1 MYRAVAVSPHCM
13 FAEGPCSRRLTVMS
27 PVPFENSPADA
38 EAPTASAARPIENA
52 TDATLSEAWVTI
64 RARKKLILAV
74 AALGSIYGFYQ
85 GATQPRLYDAS
96 GTIEIR
102 SGSSNE
108 YRVGSGG
115 GIRNSPQISTE
126 VAILKSDSLL
136 LAVAR
141 DRNLA
146 NDPAFMGPSAHYRNI
161 DDPAVRLAV
170 IGALQ
175 ADISVAE
182 IPKTDIVRISC
193 NTTKAQLSA
202 DIVNQ
207 LVHDYIDRSFQS
219 RADATNRVADFFSRQ
234 LDGLKKEVETSQEQM
249 LDLQKQLGVLG
260 FDPKDNQITST
271 LDELNKAAGIAEIA
285 RISAETRYQ
294 VLSSMDPS
302 ILDQAGSAYAPS
314 NVSSLRGQLD
324 AARTN
329 LAQLNVI
336 YGPNNPKEQAV
347 RDQIVELNKQVTEE
361 EARILS
367 ETKQVY
373 LAARAQETQT
383 NAALEAEKVTA
394 YKLRDDLL
402 EYTLREREFESN
414 RTLYDGLKQ
423 RLRTA
428 GVEAGLESTE
438 IEPIDTA
445 YPPLSPTLKPRTN
458 IFVVDTFVMLIF
470 GLILAFVLESLD
482 TGLRS
487 VAEIE
492 SVSGLPSLAL
502 IPRARRSV
510 SDETTLSTA
519 MRNLGTLSTP
529 KSQFSEAFRALRTSL
544 LLSVAGGEPKVIL
557 LTSATP
563 SEGKTTV
570 SINLACVLAQR
581 NVRVLIID
589 ADLRRPTVHH
599 RFGLNGKV
607 GLTSVLTG
615 SVSLED
621 AIQTVPEIPQLDV
634 LVSGPVPPFPTEM
647 LGSET
652 MHQLLERCRGMYTHI
667 VMDSPPLLSVTDSVV
682 LARDADAVVMIVRHG
697 KSSKHAM
704 RRARDLLV
712 RSGAPV
718 TGIVLNAV
726 DLNSPEYYAYY
737 GYYGYTGY
745 AAAGVDSAGWD
756 PKTDSKEW
764 APRGTDTHD
773 PGKGDTE

>member
-1 MYRAVAVSPHCM
+1 
-13 FAEGPCSRRLTVMS
+13 MS

-38 EAPTASAARPIENA
+38 EIPAPSTAGSTQNS

-74 AALGSIYGFYQ
+74 AALGAIYGFYE

-108 YRVGSGG
+108 YRVGSGSNFESSS
-115 GIRNSPQISTE
+115 RLPTE

-146 NDPAFMGPSAHYRNI
+146 NNPAFMGPSAKYRNV
-161 DDPAVRLAV
+161 DDPAVRVAV

-175 ADISVAE
+175 RDIGVAE
-182 IPKTDIVRISC
+182 VPKTDIVRISC
-193 NTTKAQLSA
+193 NTSNAQLSA

-207 LVHDYIDRSFQS
+207 LVQEYIARSFQS

-271 LDELNKAAGIAEIA
+271 LDELNKAAGSAEIA

-314 NVSSLRGQLD
+314 NVSTLRVQLD
-324 AARTN
+324 NARTN
-329 LAQLNVI
+329 LAQLSPI
-336 YGPNNPKEQAV
+336 YGPNNPKVQAI
-347 RDQIVELNKQVTEE
+347 RDQIAELDKQITEE
-361 EARILS
+361 ENRILS
-367 ETKQVY
+367 ETKQAY
-373 LAARAQETQT
+373 LAAKAQENQT
-383 NAALEAEKVTA
+383 NSALDAEKVTA

-438 IEPIDTA
+438 IEPIDLA
-445 YPPLSPTLKPRTN
+445 YPPLGPTLKPRTN

-470 GLILAFVLESLD
+470 GIILAFVLESLD

-510 SDETTLSTA
+510 SDETTLSTT
-519 MRNLGTLSTP
+519 MRNLGTLSSP

-615 SVSLED
+615 SVSLEE

-652 MHQLLERCRGMYTHI
+652 MRQLIERCKGMYTHI

-756 PKTDSKEW
+756 SKADSKEW
-764 APRGTDTHD
+764 TPRGPDKPD

>member
-1 MYRAVAVSPHCM
+1 
-13 FAEGPCSRRLTVMS
+13 MS
-27 PVPFENSPADA
+27 PVPFENPPADA
-38 EAPTASAARPIENA
+38 EVPAAPAGTQSNA

-64 RARKKLILAV
+64 RSRKKLIIAV
-74 AALGSIYGFYQ
+74 AALGAIYGFYE
-85 GATQPRLYDAS
+85 GATQPRLYTAS

-108 YRVGSGG
+108 YRVGPAASGG
-115 GIRNSPQISTE
+115 ESSRLPTE

-136 LAVAR
+136 LSVAR

-146 NDPAFMGPSAHYRNI
+146 NDPAFLGPSGRYQNV
-161 DDPAVRLAV
+161 DDPVVRQRV
-170 IGALQ
+170 VGALQ
-175 ADISVAE
+175 REISVGV
-182 IPKTDIVRISC
+182 IPKTDLVYITC
-193 NTTKAQLSA
+193 TTGKAQLSA

-207 LVHDYIDRSFQS
+207 LVQDYIAHSFQS
-219 RADATNRVADFFSRQ
+219 RADATKRVASFFSTQ
-234 LDGLKKEVETSQEQM
+234 LDDLKQQVETSQEQM
-249 LDLQKQLGVLG
+249 LELQKKLGVLG

-271 LDELNKAAGIAEIA
+271 LDELNHAAGTAALA
-285 RISAETRYQ
+285 RIAAQTRYQ

-302 ILDQAGSAYAPS
+302 ILDQAGNAYAPS
-314 NVSSLRGQLD
+314 NVSGLRS
-324 AARTN
+324 
-329 LAQLNVI
+329 QLNAAQTHLVELDTTEK
-336 YGPNNPKEQAV
+336 PNNPDEITV
-347 RDQIVELNKQVTEE
+347 RNEIAELNRQISVEE
-361 EARILS
+361 SRILS
-367 ETKQVY
+367 ESKQVY
-373 LAARAQETQT
+373 LAAQAQEAQT
-383 NAALEAEKVTA
+383 NSALDAEKATA

-402 EYTLREREFESN
+402 QYTLREREFEAN
-414 RTLYDGLKQ
+414 RTLYDGLEQ

-428 GVEAGLESTE
+428 GVEAGLEATE
-438 IEPIDTA
+438 IEPIDFA
-445 YPPLSPTLKPRTN
+445 YAPLGPTLKSRNSILIT
-458 IFVVDTFVMLIF
+458 DTFVMLVF
-470 GLILAFVLESLD
+470 GVILAFVMESLD

-510 SDETTLSTA
+510 SDETSLSTA
-519 MRNLGTLSTP
+519 MRNLGTLSSP

-544 LLSVAGGEPKVIL
+544 LLSVAGGEPKIIL

-599 RFGLNGKV
+599 RFGLNGKI

-621 AIQTVPEIPQLDV
+621 AIQTIPEIPQLDV

-647 LGSET
+647 LSSET
-652 MHQLLERCRGMYTHI
+652 MRQLLERCRGRYTHI
-667 VMDSPPLLSVTDSVV
+667 IMDSPPLLSVTDSVV

-745 AAAGVDSAGWD
+745 AAAGVDSAGWQ
-756 PKTDSKEW
+756 SKNDTGE
-764 APRGTDTHD
+764 APPNSGKGSS
-773 PGKGDTE
+773 GKGDIE

>member
-1 MYRAVAVSPHCM
+1 
-13 FAEGPCSRRLTVMS
+13 MS
-27 PVPFENSPADA
+27 PAPIENPQADA
-38 EAPTASAARPIENA
+38 EVPAAVGGTAPNA

-64 RARKKLILAV
+64 RSRKKLILAI
-74 AALGSIYGFYQ
+74 AAMGAIYGFYE
-85 GATQPRLYDAS
+85 GTTQPRLFTAA

-102 SGSSNE
+102 SGSSNQ
-108 YRVGSGG
+108 YRLGG
-115 GIRNSPQISTE
+115 TSAGADSSRLPTE
-126 VAILKSDSLL
+126 LAILKSDSLL
-136 LAVAR
+136 LSVAR

-146 NDPAFMGPSAHYRNI
+146 NDPAFSGPQVRYQNV
-161 DDPAVRLAV
+161 DDPVVRQRV
-170 IGALQ
+170 VGALQ
-175 ADISVAE
+175 QDIGVSV
-182 IPKTDIVRISC
+182 IPKTDIVTISC
-193 NTTKAQLSA
+193 TTGKAQLSA

-207 LVHDYIDRSFQS
+207 LVQDYIAHSFQS
-219 RADATNRVADFFSRQ
+219 RADATKRVENFFSTQ
-234 LDGLKKEVETSQEQM
+234 LDDLKQQVETSQAQM
-249 LDLQKQLGVLG
+249 LELQKKLGVLG

-271 LDELNKAAGIAEIA
+271 LDGLSKAAGEAELA

-302 ILDQAGSAYAPS
+302 ILDQAGNAYAPS
-314 NVSSLRGQLD
+314 NVSSLRSQLN
-324 AARTN
+324 AAQTN
-329 LAQLNVI
+329 LAQLNATL
-336 YGPNNPKEQAV
+336 GPNNPREIAV
-347 RDQIVELNKQVTEE
+347 RNQIAELNKQIAVEE
-361 EARILS
+361 NRILS
-367 ETKQVY
+367 ETKQAY
-373 LAARAQETQT
+373 LAAQAQETQT
-383 NAALEAEKVTA
+383 NAALDSEKATA

-414 RTLYDGLKQ
+414 RTLYEGLEQ

-445 YPPLSPTLKPRTN
+445 YAPLGPTLKPRTN
-458 IFVVDTFVMLIF
+458 IVVVDTFVMLIF
-470 GLILAFVLESLD
+470 GVILAFVLESLD

-487 VAEIE
+487 VSEIE

-510 SDETTLSTA
+510 SDETSLSTA
-519 MRNLGTLSTP
+519 MRNLGTLSSP

-544 LLSVAGGEPKVIL
+544 LLSVAGGEPKLIL

-615 SVSLED
+615 SVTLEE

-652 MHQLLERCRGMYTHI
+652 MHQLLERCRGIYTHI

-682 LARDADAVVMIVRHG
+682 LARDCDAVVMIVRHG

-745 AAAGVDSAGWD
+745 AAAGVDSAGWEA
-756 PKTDSKEW
+756 KNDSRES
-764 APRGTDTHD
+764 ASGG
-773 PGKGDTE
+773 PGKGNTGKGDSV

>member
-1 MYRAVAVSPHCM
+1 
-13 FAEGPCSRRLTVMS
+13 MS

-38 EAPTASAARPIENA
+38 EVPAASSGAQQNA

-64 RARKKLILAV
+64 RSRKKLIIAV
-74 AALGSIYGFYQ
+74 AALGAIYGYYQ
-85 GATQPRLYDAS
+85 GATQPRLYTAG

-108 YRVGSGG
+108 YRIGNSSSGG
-115 GIRNSPQISTE
+115 DSRLPTE
-126 VAILKSDSLL
+126 VAILKSNSLL
-136 LAVAR
+136 LSVAR

-146 NDPAFMGPSAHYRNI
+146 NDPAFMGPSPRYQNV
-161 DDPAVRLAV
+161 DDPV
-170 IGALQ
+170 IRQRVVGALQ
-175 ADISVAE
+175 RDINVGVV
-182 IPKTDIVRISC
+182 PKTDLVSITC
-193 NTTKAQLSA
+193 TTGKAQLSA

-207 LVHDYIDRSFQS
+207 LVQDYIAHSFQS
-219 RADATNRVADFFSRQ
+219 RADATKRVATFFSSQ
-234 LDGLKKEVETSQEQM
+234 LDDLKQQVETSQGEM
-249 LDLQKQLGVLG
+249 LELQKKLGVLG
-260 FDPKDNQITST
+260 FDPKDNQITAT
-271 LDELNKAAGIAEIA
+271 LDELNRAAGSAELA
-285 RISAETRYQ
+285 RINAESHYQ
-294 VLSSMDPS
+294 ILASMDPS
-302 ILDQAGSAYAPS
+302 ILDQAGNAYTPS
-314 NVSSLRGQLD
+314 NVTSLRGQLN
-324 AARTN
+324 ALHTR
-329 LAQLNVI
+329 LADQETTQ
-336 YGPNNPKEQAV
+336 GPNHPDVKAIQN
-347 RDQIVELNKQVTEE
+347 QIAELNREIVVEE
-361 EARILS
+361 KRILS
-367 ETKQVY
+367 EAEQTY
-373 LAARAQETQT
+373 LASKAQETQT
-383 NAALEAEKVTA
+383 NAALDAEKATA

-402 EYTLREREFESN
+402 QYTLREREFEAN
-414 RTLYDGLKQ
+414 RTLYDGLEQ

-438 IEPIDTA
+438 IEPIDFA
-445 YPPLSPTLKPRTN
+445 YAPLGPTLRPRTG
-458 IFVVDTFVMLIF
+458 IVVIDTFVMLIF
-470 GLILAFVLESLD
+470 GLILAFLLESLD

-502 IPRARRSV
+502 SPRARRSV
-510 SDETTLSTA
+510 SDETSLSTA
-519 MRNLGTLSTP
+519 MRNLGTLSSP

-544 LLSVAGGEPKVIL
+544 LLSVAGGEPQVIL

-599 RFGLNGKV
+599 RFGLNGKI

-615 SVSLED
+615 SVTLEE
-621 AIQTVPEIPQLDV
+621 AIQTIPEIPQLDV

-647 LGSET
+647 LSSET
-652 MHQLLERCRGMYTHI
+652 MRQLLEKCKGMYTHI

-745 AAAGVDSAGWD
+745 AAAGVDSAGWES
-756 PKTDSKEW
+756 KNDSKDSGSK
-764 APRGTDTHD
+764 RGDRGD
-773 PGKGDTE
+773 SKKGDSE

>member
-1 MYRAVAVSPHCM
+1 
-13 FAEGPCSRRLTVMS
+13 MS
-27 PVPFENSPADA
+27 PVPFENPPADA
-38 EAPTASAARPIENA
+38 EVPAVPTSAAPQNA
-52 TDATLSEAWVTI
+52 ADATLSEAWVTI
-64 RARKKLILAV
+64 RSRKKLIIAV
-74 AALGSIYGFYQ
+74 AALGAIYGFYE
-85 GATQPRLYDAS
+85 GATQPRLYTAS

-108 YRVGSGG
+108 YRIGG
-115 GIRNSPQISTE
+115 ASQGGEGRLPTE

-136 LAVAR
+136 LSVAR

-146 NDPAFMGPSAHYRNI
+146 NDPAFMGPSGRYQNV
-161 DDPAVRLAV
+161 DDPAVRQRV
-170 IGALQ
+170 VGALQ
-175 ADISVAE
+175 RDIQVGVV
-182 IPKTDIVRISC
+182 PKTDIVAISC
-193 NTTKAQLSA
+193 TTGKAQLSA

-207 LVHDYIDRSFQS
+207 LVQDYIAHSFQS
-219 RADATNRVADFFSRQ
+219 RADATKRVESFFSTQ
-234 LDGLKKEVETSQEQM
+234 LDDLKQQVETSQEQM
-249 LDLQKQLGVLG
+249 LELQKKLGVLG

-271 LDELNKAAGIAEIA
+271 LDELNHAAGAAALA
-285 RISAETRYQ
+285 RIAAQTHYQ

-302 ILDQAGSAYAPS
+302 ILDQAGNAYAPS
-314 NVSSLRGQLD
+314 NVSALRS
-324 AARTN
+324 
-329 LAQLNVI
+329 QLNTVRARLAELDTTE
-336 YGPNNPKEQAV
+336 GPNNPDEKAIQN
-347 RDQIVELNKQVTEE
+347 QIAELNREIGVEE
-361 EARILS
+361 TRILS
-367 ETKQVY
+367 ESKQAY
-373 LAARAQETQT
+373 LAAQAQEAQT
-383 NAALEAEKVTA
+383 NSALDAEKATA

-402 EYTLREREFESN
+402 QYTLREREFEAN
-414 RTLYDGLKQ
+414 RTLYDGLEQ

-438 IEPIDTA
+438 IEPIDPA
-445 YPPLSPTLKPRTN
+445 YAPLGPTLRPRTS
-458 IFVVDTFVMLIF
+458 IMMTDTFVMLVF

-510 SDETTLSTA
+510 SDETSLSTA
-519 MRNLGTLSTP
+519 MRNLGTLSSP

-621 AIQTVPEIPQLDV
+621 AIQTIPEIPQLDV

-652 MHQLLERCRGMYTHI
+652 MRQLIERCRGTYTHI
-667 VMDSPPLLSVTDSVV
+667 IMDSPPLLSVTDSVV

-712 RSGAPV
+712 RSGAPI

-745 AAAGVDSAGWD
+745 AAAGVDSAGWE
-756 PKTDSKEW
+756 SKNEKGE
-764 APRGTDTHD
+764 APQKSDK
-773 PGKGDTE
+773 GKGDNE

>member
-1 MYRAVAVSPHCM
+1 
-13 FAEGPCSRRLTVMS
+13 MS
-27 PVPFENSPADA
+27 PVPFDNPPADA
-38 EAPTASAARPIENA
+38 AVPVATAAPASTT
-52 TDATLSEAWVTI
+52 TDATISEAWVTI
-64 RARKKLILAV
+64 RARKKMILAI
-74 AALGSIYGFYQ
+74 AALGAIYGLYS
-85 GATQPRLYDAS
+85 GYTQPRLFDAS

-108 YRVGSGG
+108 YRIGTASRTNEESSR
-115 GIRNSPQISTE
+115 IPTE
-126 VAILKSDSLL
+126 VAILKSDSLM

-141 DRNLA
+141 DLNLA
-146 NDPAFMGPSAHYRNI
+146 NNPFIGQGGGHYNSV
-161 DDPAVRLAV
+161 DDPRVRHAIV
-170 IGALQ
+170 GTLQ
-175 ADISVAE
+175 GDISVSA
-182 IPKTDIVRISC
+182 IPKTDIIRITC
-193 NTTKAQLSA
+193 TTPQAQLSA
-202 DIVNQ
+202 DIINK
-207 LVHDYIDRSFQS
+207 LVQEYRLRSFQS
-219 RADATNRVADFFSRQ
+219 RADATKRVSEFFAQQ
-234 LDGLKKEVETSQEQM
+234 LDDLKQEVSSSQEQM
-249 LDLQKQLGVLG
+249 IDLQKRLGVLG
-260 FDPKDNQITST
+260 FDPTHNQITTT
-271 LDELNKAAGIAEIA
+271 LDDLSKASGAAEIA
-285 RISAETRYQ
+285 RIAAETRYK
-294 VLSSMDPS
+294 VLSGMDPS
-302 ILDQAGSAYAPS
+302 ILDQAGNAYAPS
-314 NVSSLRGQLD
+314 SVSALR
-324 AARTN
+324 T
-329 LAQLNVI
+329 QLNSAQADLAKLDVVF
-336 YGPNNPKEQAV
+336 GPNHDKEKGP
-347 RDQIVELNKQVTEE
+347 RKQIAELQRQIGVEEN
-361 EARILS
+361 RILS
-367 ETKQVY
+367 ETKQAY
-373 LAARAQETQT
+373 LAAEAQENQT
-383 NAALEAEKVTA
+383 NAALDNAKAEA

-402 EYTLREREFESN
+402 KYTLQAHNYEAN
-414 RTLYDGLKQ
+414 RTLYDGLLQ

-438 IEPIDTA
+438 IDIVDPA
-445 YPPLSPTLKPRTN
+445 YPPLSPTLKSKST
-458 IFVVDTFVMLIF
+458 ILVIDTFVMLIV
-470 GLILAFVLESLD
+470 GVILAFLLESLD

-492 SVSGLPSLAL
+492 SVSGLPSMAL
-502 IPRARRSV
+502 IPRARRTV
-510 SDETTLSTA
+510 SDDSTASAVMRNLTTLS
-519 MRNLGTLSTP
+519 SP

-581 NVRVLIID
+581 NVRVLLVD

-615 SVSLED
+615 SVSLQD
-621 AIQTVPEIPQLDV
+621 AIQTIPEIPQLDV

-647 LGSET
+647 LGSDT
-652 MHQLLERCRGMYTHI
+652 MHQLMEQCKGIYTHI

-704 RRARDLLV
+704 RRARDLLL

-756 PKTDSKEW
+756 SRENGKEW
-764 APRGTDTHD
+764 SSKDPADRG
-773 PGKGDTE
+773 PGKGDSE

>member
-1 MYRAVAVSPHCM
+1 
-13 FAEGPCSRRLTVMS
+13 MS
-27 PVPFENSPADA
+27 PVPFENPPADA
-38 EAPTASAARPIENA
+38 EVPVASTTTAPNA
-52 TDATLSEAWVTI
+52 TDATLSEAWVTL
-64 RARKKLILAV
+64 RARKKLIIAV
-74 AALGSIYGFYQ
+74 AALGAIYGFYE
-85 GATQPRLYDAS
+85 GATQPRLYDAA

-108 YRVGSGG
+108 YRIGTADRGES
-115 GIRNSPQISTE
+115 SSSLPTE

-136 LAVAR
+136 LSVAR

-146 NDPAFMGPSAHYRNI
+146 NDPAFIGAAGHYQNV
-161 DDPAVRLAV
+161 DDPAVRNRV
-170 IGALQ
+170 VGALQ
-175 ADISVAE
+175 RDISVSV
-182 IPKTDIVRISC
+182 IPKTDLVRISC
-193 NTTKAQLSA
+193 KTAKAQLSA

-207 LVHDYIDRSFQS
+207 LVKDYIAHSFQS
-219 RADATNRVADFFSRQ
+219 RADATKRVASFFSTQ
-234 LDGLKKEVETSQEQM
+234 LDDLKQQVETSQAQM
-249 LDLQKQLGVLG
+249 LELQKKLGVLG

-271 LDELNKAAGIAEIA
+271 LDELNKAAGAAELA
-285 RISAETRYQ
+285 RIAAETHYS

-302 ILDQAGSAYAPS
+302 ILDQAGNAYAPS
-314 NVSSLRGQLD
+314 NVSTLRRQLD
-324 AARTN
+324 TLHVDLAKLDTTN
-329 LAQLNVI
+329 
-336 YGPNNPKEQAV
+336 GPNNPQEREV
-347 RDQIVELNKQVTEE
+347 RSQIAELNKEVAVE

-367 ETKQVY
+367 ESKQVY
-373 LAARAQETQT
+373 LAAQAQENQT
-383 NAALEAEKVTA
+383 NSALDSEKATA

-402 EYTLREREFESN
+402 QYTLQEREFEAN
-414 RTLYDGLKQ
+414 RTLYDGLEQ

-445 YPPLSPTLKPRTN
+445 YAPLGPTLKPRTN
-458 IFVVDTFVMLIF
+458 ILIVDTFVMLIF
-470 GLILAFVLESLD
+470 GIILAFILESLD

-510 SDETTLSTA
+510 SDETNLSTA
-519 MRNLGTLSTP
+519 MRNLGTLSSP

-615 SVSLED
+615 SVTLEE
-621 AIQTVPEIPQLDV
+621 AIQNVPEIPQLDV

-647 LGSET
+647 LSSET
-652 MHQLLERCRGMYTHI
+652 MHQLLERCKGIYTHI
-667 VMDSPPLLSVTDSVV
+667 IMDSPPLLSVTDSVV

-704 RRARDLLV
+704 RRARDLLI

-745 AAAGVDSAGWD
+745 AAAGVDSAGWE
-756 PKTDSKEW
+756 SKN
-764 APRGTDTHD
+764 DTKD
-773 PGKGDTE
+773 QAARRQGKSGPGKGDIE

>member
-1 MYRAVAVSPHCM
+1 
-13 FAEGPCSRRLTVMS
+13 MS
-27 PVPFENSPADA
+27 PVPFETPPADA
-38 EAPTASAARPIENA
+38 AVPAGVAAPAPNA
-52 TDATLSEAWVTI
+52 TDATISEAWVTI

-74 AALGSIYGFYQ
+74 AALGAIYGIYS
-85 GATQPRLYDAS
+85 GLTQPRLFDAAA
-96 GTIEIR
+96 TIEIR

-108 YRVGSGG
+108 YRMGTTNRVGGDYTSR
-115 GIRNSPQISTE
+115 ITTE
-126 VAILKSDSLL
+126 VAILKSDSLML
-136 LAVAR
+136 SVAR
-141 DRNLA
+141 DLNLA
-146 NDPAFMGPSAHYRNI
+146 NNPDLMGPSATYRNVDEPRI
-161 DDPAVRLAV
+161 RHQIVG
-170 IGALQ
+170 ILQ
-175 ADISVAE
+175 GNIQVAAIS
-182 IPKTDIVRISC
+182 KTDLIRISC
-193 NTTKAQLSA
+193 STPRAQLSA
-202 DIVNQ
+202 DIVNK
-207 LVHDYIDRSFQS
+207 LISEYRLRSFQS
-219 RADATNRVADFFSRQ
+219 RADATKRVQDFFSLQ
-234 LDGLKKEVETSQEQM
+234 LDDLKQEVESSQEQM
-249 LDLQKQLGVLG
+249 IDLQKRLGVLG
-260 FDPKDNQITST
+260 FDPTHNQITST
-271 LDELNKAAGIAEIA
+271 LDDLSKAAGSAELA
-285 RISAETRYQ
+285 RIAAETRYK
-294 VLSSMDPS
+294 VLSSMDPN

-314 NVSSLRGQLD
+314 SVAALRTELNTAESD
-324 AARTN
+324 
-329 LAQLNVI
+329 LAKLNVT
-336 YGPNNPKEQAV
+336 YGPNNPKEKQDRELIAV
-347 RDQIVELNKQVTEE
+347 LNKQIGVEE
-361 EARILS
+361 NRILS
-367 ETKQVY
+367 ETKQGY
-373 LAARAQETQT
+373 LAAQAEEQQT
-383 NAALEAEKVTA
+383 NAALDSAKADA

-402 EYTLREREFESN
+402 KYTLQARSFEAN
-414 RTLYDGLKQ
+414 RTLYEGLLQ

-438 IEPIDTA
+438 IDIVDPA
-445 YPPLSPTLKPRTN
+445 YPPLAPTLKSKST
-458 IFVVDTFVMLIF
+458 ILVIDTFVMLIV
-470 GLILAFVLESLD
+470 GIILAFLLESLD

-492 SVSGLPSLAL
+492 SVSGLPSMAL
-502 IPRARRSV
+502 IPRARRTV
-510 SDETTLSTA
+510 SEDSTATPVMRNLTTLS
-519 MRNLGTLSTP
+519 SP

-581 NVRVLIID
+581 NVRVLLVD

-599 RFGLNGKV
+599 RFGLNGKI

-615 SVSLED
+615 SVSLQE
-621 AIQTVPEIPQLDV
+621 AVQTIPEIPQLDV

-647 LGSET
+647 LGSDT
-652 MHQLLERCRGMYTHI
+652 MHALLEQCKGIYTHI

-756 PKTDSKEW
+756 SRADDSNGKQ
-764 APRGTDTHD
+764 AT
-773 PGKGDTE
+773 PGKGDSE

>member
-1 MYRAVAVSPHCM
+1 MA
-13 FAEGPCSRRLTVMS
+13 
-27 PVPFENSPADA
+27 PAA
-38 EAPTASAARPIENA
+38 NA

-64 RARKKLILAV
+64 RARKKLIIAV
-74 AALGSIYGFYQ
+74 AALGAIYGFYE

-108 YRVGSGG
+108 YRVGS
-115 GIRNSPQISTE
+115 ISRGEDSSRLPTE

-136 LAVAR
+136 LSVAR

-146 NDPAFMGPSAHYRNI
+146 NDPAFIGQAGHYQNV
-161 DDPAVRLAV
+161 DDPTVRNRV
-170 IGALQ
+170 VGALQ
-175 ADISVAE
+175 NDISVAVV
-182 IPKTDIVRISC
+182 PKTDIVRISC
-193 NTTKAQLSA
+193 KTAKAQLSA

-207 LVHDYIDRSFQS
+207 LVQDYIAHSFQS
-219 RADATNRVADFFSRQ
+219 RADATKRVEGFFSTT
-234 LDGLKKEVETSQEQM
+234 LDDLKQQVETSQEQM
-249 LDLQKQLGVLG
+249 LELQKKLGVLG

-271 LDELNKAAGIAEIA
+271 LDELNKAAGAAELE
-285 RISAETRYQ
+285 RIGAETRYQ

-302 ILDQAGSAYAPS
+302 ILDQAGNAYAPS
-314 NVSSLRGQLD
+314 NVSALRSQLNS
-324 AARTN
+324 ARTS
-329 LAQLNVI
+329 LAQLDTTD
-336 YGPNNPKEQAV
+336 GPNNPKVMAI
-347 RDQIVELNKQVTEE
+347 RNQIAELNRELGIEE
-361 EARILS
+361 GRILS
-367 ETKQVY
+367 ESKQAY
-373 LAARAQETQT
+373 LAAKAQENQT
-383 NAALEAEKVTA
+383 NSALDAEKATA

-402 EYTLREREFESN
+402 QYTLREREFEAN
-414 RTLYDGLKQ
+414 RTLYDGLEQ

-445 YPPLSPTLKPRTN
+445 YPPLGPTLKPKAN
-458 IFVVDTFVMLIF
+458 ILIVDTFVMLVF
-470 GLILAFVLESLD
+470 GVILAFVLESLD

-510 SDETTLSTA
+510 SDETSLSTA
-519 MRNLGTLSTP
+519 MRNLGTLSSP

-615 SVSLED
+615 SVTLEE

-647 LGSET
+647 LSSDT
-652 MHQLLERCRGMYTHI
+652 MHQLIERCKGIYTHI
-667 VMDSPPLLSVTDSVV
+667 IMDSPPLLSVTDSVV

-704 RRARDLLV
+704 RRARDLLI

-745 AAAGVDSAGWD
+745 AAAGVDSAGWE
-756 PKTDSKEW
+756 SKNDTRDQP
-764 APRGTDTHD
+764 PRGPGKSG
-773 PGKGDTE
+773 PGKGDI